1 MGRRELARRRRRRGR
16 FGEDGKKRRSLNLA
30 DPLREKLMRLFKVR
44 RNSMLEVDD
53 ADGAVRTTTNDS
65 SVNCKLFG
73 DALLYECSIFVG
85 YLRSWIGLYVHLE
98 SIEKKIHTNG
108 HGNKM
113 VIKDKYIEKQP

>member
-65 SVNCKLFG
+65 SVNCKLFR
-73 DALLYECSIFVG
+73 DALLYIYIFISPQMVDNKQ
-85 YLRSWIGLYVHLE
+85 Y
-98 SIEKKIHTNG
+98 EK
-108 HGNKM
+108 
-113 VIKDKYIEKQP
+113 EKQK